1 MPKEQKPRSHPE
13 PTVSPQKGKSKKKT
27 SSSSKD
33 ESFMQFYPSTTHRV
47 SEKIKAKIRAN
58 PLLMASW
65 KARYEYCN
73 NRARA
78 ENSRDWPIK
87 VPREI
92 MDQIMGDPV
101 LGLHALLYAG
111 AITTTTS
118 GTTYAGIPP
127 DSKRMLHLATSPQ
140 KKKAHGPY
148 FKELADAY
156 GSHRYSIKNCWEHV
170 RDLGSVLDVL

>member
-118 GTTYAGIPP
+118 GTTYAGCVVFP
-127 DSKRMLHLATSPQ
+127 RM
-140 KKKAHGPY
+140 
-148 FKELADAY
+148 AD
-156 GSHRYSIKNCWEHV
+156 GFR
-170 RDLGSVLDVL
+170 